1 MRVNIV
7 AVGKIKEKYFTD
19 AIGEYAKRLSRFCEF
34 SVIEV
39 DEYKNQKT
47 CEEEILITKKKE
59 GERLLQKAKGMV
71 IAMDKEGKMLSS
83 EELAYKIK
91 DICTYN
97 ASEISFLIG
106 GSNGLSDEVI
116 KRADYIIS
124 FGKITYPHQLMRV
137 ILSEQIYRAFTINN
151 SVPYHK

>member
-1 MRVNIV
+1 MKVNIV

-19 AIGEYAKRLSRFCEF
+19 AINEYAKRLSRFTEF
-34 SVIEV
+34 SVVEV

-47 CEEEILITKKKE
+47 SEEEIQITKKIE
-59 GERLLQKAKGMV
+59 GERLLKKAKGII
-71 IAMDKEGKMLSS
+71 IAMDRQGKMLSS
-83 EELAYKIK
+83 EELACKIK
-91 DICTYN
+91 VIFTYN

-106 GSNGLSDEVI
+106 GSNGLSQEVI
-116 KRADYIIS
+116 NKADYLVS

-151 SVPYHK
+151 SLPYHK